1 MLYRMPDS
9 NRSREEGLVFIL
21 YNYLLSRGNV
31 LVLNCKCACVTFKI
45 WLHLVRSI
53 LHPVDSYISFSKR
66 VCYR

>member
-9 NRSREEGLVFIL
+9 NRSREEGLIFIL
-21 YNYLLSRGNV
+21 YNYVLSCGNV
-31 LVLNCKCACVTFKI
+31 LVLNCKCACVKFKI

-53 LHPVDSYISFSKR
+53 LHPVDSYISFSKT